1 MKRQRNVTASARV
14 AGQAGGKA
22 KKKSPPEEPANEKL
36 KRTNKELE
44 TARAELQKLN
54 ETLTA
59 LFQSAPDAIVTADA
73 SGRIVRANSQAES
86 MFGYTR
92 QELVGQLIEMLLPAR
107 FHKDHVRH
115 RTEYMLEPRL
125 RAMGVGLE
133 LYGRRND
140 GAEFP
145 VEIMLSPIE
154 TQEGR
159 SVIATI
165 RDITKRKRVEA
176 ELRQSEERFR
186 LLVEGVTDYAIFML
200 DPEGRVASWNA
211 GAERI
216 KGYRVEEI
224 LGQHFSR
231 FYPPEDLHKPPMEL
245 QFAATTGRFEEE
257 GLRVRKDGSR
267 FYANVVIAAMRDES
281 GKLRGFTKVV
291 RDITEQKKVEE
302 ALRKSREELESR
314 VLERTAELRRS
325 NEQLEA
331 EIAERKA
338 AEQILLETQLEL
350 ARVARITTTGELAAS
365 IAHEVNQPLA
375 GVVTNGSACLR
386 WLATRPPNL
395 DEARA
400 AIHRIIRDGSR
411 AISVLT
417 RVRALVKKG
426 EPAKERLDVNGVI
439 DEVLALTEGEV
450 RRNNVSLQTDLA
462 ANLPAITGD
471 RVQLQQVILN
481 LIINGIEAMNTI
493 KDRERVLRIRTARQN
508 PDGVLVA
515 VQDSGIGLAP
525 AQFERIFEAFYTTK
539 QEGLGMGLSIS
550 RSIIEAHGGYLSAT
564 PNEGSGATFRFTLPT
579 DAGETL

>member
-14 AGQAGGKA
+14 AAQTGGKA

-36 KRTNKELE
+36 KRANKELE

-59 LFQSAPDAIVTADA
+59 LFQSAPDAIVAADA

-86 MFGYTR
+86 MFSYTR
-92 QELVGQLIEMLLPAR
+92 QELVGQPIEMLLPAR

-133 LYGRRND
+133 LYGRRKD

-145 VEIMLSPIE
+145 VDIMLSPIE

-159 SVIATI
+159 SVIATV
-165 RDITKRKRVEA
+165 RDITKRKRMEA

-245 QFAATTGRFEEE
+245 QLAATTGRFEEE

-291 RDITEQKKVEE
+291 RDITERKKVEE

-350 ARVARITTTGELAAS
+350 ARVTRITTTGELAAS

-375 GVVTNGSACLR
+375 GVVTNGNACLR

-395 DEARA
+395 DEART
-400 AIHRIIRDGSR
+400 AIQRIIRDGSR
-411 AISVLT
+411 ASGVLT

-462 ANLPAITGD
+462 ANLPEIMGD

-515 VQDSGIGLAP
+515 MQDSGIGLAP

-550 RSIIEAHGGYLSAT
+550 RSIIEAHGGCLSAT
-564 PNEGSGATFRFTLPT
+564 PNEGSGATFRFTLPA